1 MSQYKTTGFH
11 TPESNLTWIID
22 NEATVSIPMPEI
34 PDNHDLS
41 MYFETVP
48 FLVEKKLKK
57 QVVDIYANDI
67 FVKKL
72 TLDKSQIYNFTIPL
86 PDDIKNQTEIIIKFK
101 NTTAKSPKELKMS
114 NDTRKYGI
122 ALTKLGIAVIDNNNP
137 NRFNEYDIG
146 DKISFDKNGNSTQY
160 VGAGWSMPEKSFTWT
175 DGSDAYI
182 NMFVKDGTDKKL
194 QLNVFGRCIFDS
206 ESAQSQK
213 ITVYAN
219 NKELAT
225 WDCKREESVY
235 RVVLPQDAIEN
246 SVLEVRFNIGNPFTF
261 GADTRKL
268 GIAVK
273 EIEIS
278 NISVSKTKLKI
289 ALWLKKILKVPEN
302 PTTEEIK

>member
-1 MSQYKTTGFH
+1 MSKKIYAIIFGLVAVFALVFALFFCFSGSKKSNSGDIQVIFTDTGNVSQYKTTGFH

-86 PDDIKNQTEIIIKFK
+86 PDYIKNQAEIIIKFK

-146 DKISFDKNGNSTQY
+146 DNISFDKKGNSTQY
-160 VGAGWSMPEKSFTWT
+160 VGTGWSMPEKSFTWT
-175 DGSDAYI
+175 DGNDAY
-182 NMFVKDGTDKKL
+182 
-194 QLNVFGRCIFDS
+194 LNLFGH
-206 ESAQSQK
+206 
-213 ITVYAN
+213 T
-219 NKELAT
+219 
-225 WDCKREESVY
+225 
-235 RVVLPQDAIEN
+235 P
-246 SVLEVRFNIGNPFTF
+246 
-261 GADTRKL
+261 
-268 GIAVK
+268 
-273 EIEIS
+273 
-278 NISVSKTKLKI
+278 
-289 ALWLKKILKVPEN
+289 
-302 PTTEEIK
+302 